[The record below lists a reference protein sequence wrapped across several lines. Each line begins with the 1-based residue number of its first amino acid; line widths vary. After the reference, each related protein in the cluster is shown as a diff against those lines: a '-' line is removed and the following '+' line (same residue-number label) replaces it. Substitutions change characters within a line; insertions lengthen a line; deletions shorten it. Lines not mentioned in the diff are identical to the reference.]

1 MNPSYSGMPCS
12 TYYLT
17 ITMMTTKNKDSL
29 IRAGAEYIVAGF
41 SVIPVIGK
49 KPCVNWKQFQEKAM
63 TVIEFQN
70 LFERCEATGIAIVTG
85 KLSGITVVDVDS
97 EEANSKLHFPRTPTV
112 KTSKG
117 YHYYFKYTDKI
128 TTTSNPIE
136 KVDIRSEGGYVVAP
150 PSIHESGAE
159 YTWLVEL
166 REEMA
171 EFPIEKFKV
180 EQKQAVS
187 DFGDRNWESLFSGV
201 PEGNRNTTATQIVGK
216 FLRFTPQNEWE
227 RTIWPL
233 LCSINKRNTPPLEA
247 KELRQTF
254 DSIVK
259 TKLKSTEQKNEPD
272 QTIKIISI
280 KELFTKE
287 QKLHSF
293 LIKKLLPNK
302 LNVMSG
308 QPGAGKSW
316 IMLEMAKAV
325 ATGSKLFEKYETVQG
340 AVMIVDGESGE
351 QELKK
356 RMLQMGFDKDLP
368 IYVISE
374 QGIKLDNP
382 ETLKFL
388 HSKAKELDI
397 KFIIFDPF
405 SAMHS
410 KTENN
415 AEDMQI
421 VMESMAS
428 FTNQG
433 ITVLFLHH
441 HRKESSFSPSSMSQ
455 NLRGSSVI
463 LSRVDSQTVIIN
475 KGDQGTT
482 TRIRYSQEK
491 LRNGKREKTFE
502 LFLDEDETGIY
513 LKHAGEIEVENSK
526 MDTAIDVIPKILK
539 DEGKTKEEICQLL
552 KKEDIQE
559 RTASMA
565 LRKLEK
571 ARTIQ
576 KTRRGKKNFYTVA
589 QEEKF

>member
-1 MNPSYSGMPCS
+1 MEA
-12 TYYLT
+12 
-17 ITMMTTKNKDSL
+17 KNEL
-29 IRAGAEYIVAGF
+29 IRAGAEYITQGF

-49 KPCVNWKQFQEKAM
+49 KPCVDWKQYQEKSM
-63 TVIEFQN
+63 TVIEFQK
-70 LFERCEATGIAIVTG
+70 LFETCEPTGIAIVTG
-85 KLSGITVVDVDS
+85 KVSGIVVVDVDS
-97 EEANSKLHFPRTPTV
+97 EEANKKIDLPKTPTV

-117 YHYYFKYTDKI
+117 FHYYFKYHTKAKTSTGITEKI
-128 TTTSNPIE
+128 
-136 KVDIRSEGGYVVAP
+136 DIRSDGGYVVAP
-150 PSIHESGAE
+150 PSVHETGFKYE
-159 YTWLVEL
+159 WLLKFGEVEL
-166 REEMA
+166 A
-171 EFPIEKFKV
+171 EFPVDKFEKKT
-180 EQKQAVS
+180 KQSIS
-187 DFGDRNWESLFSGV
+187 DFGEKNWESLFSGV
-201 PEGNRNTTATQIVGK
+201 PEGKRNTTATQIIGK
-216 FLRFTPQNEWE
+216 FLRFTPQSEWE

-233 LCSINKRNTPPLEA
+233 LCSINKQNMPPLET

-259 TKLKSTEQKNEPD
+259 TKLKSAEQISKTDEI
-272 QTIKIISI
+272 IKVISI
-280 KELFTKE
+280 KELFSREHK
-287 QKLHSF
+287 QNSF
-293 LIKKLLPNK
+293 LIEKLLPNK

-316 IMLEMAKAV
+316 IMLEMARVV
-325 ATGSKLFEKYETVQG
+325 ATGGKLFGKYNAVQG
-340 AVMIVDGESGE
+340 PVMVVDGESGE

-356 RMLQMGFDKDLP
+356 RMQQMGFDKDLP

-382 ETLKFL
+382 DTLKFL
-388 HSKAKELDI
+388 HLKAKEL
-397 KFIIFDPF
+397 KVRLIIFDPF

-428 FTNQG
+428 FTNTG

-441 HRKESSFSPSSMSQ
+441 HRKESGFSPSSMSQ

-463 LSRVDSQTVIIN
+463 LSRVDSQTVIVN

-491 LRNGKREKTFE
+491 LRNGKRAGAFE

-513 LKHAGEIEVENSK
+513 LRHAGEIEVENSK
-526 MDTAIDVIPKILK
+526 MDTAIDAIQAMLK
-539 DEGKTKEEICQLL
+539 PDGKTKDEICDLL
-552 KKEDIQE
+552 KKEDIQT
-559 RTASMA
+559 RTASTA

-571 ARTIQ
+571 SEVII
-576 KTRRGKKNFYTVA
+576 KTKKGKKNFYMLVD
-589 QEEKF
+589 EMF